1 MILSLKMLLP
11 PRFPASRKLIGIAAL
26 VGVYTWLVA
35 WFEITYNVAPLSEWD
50 SGLSVINGFILG
62 GLVTFRTNEAK
73 RRFWEGRTLWGQLI
87 NESRNLLI
95 KAHALNSLVA
105 DDWARWKRLI
115 VGYAHALRM
124 HLRDDERL
132 QLVPGFANDPARP
145 AHAPLYIAQL
155 VQDELAQWHR
165 GGKLNDVER
174 WMFDRHTRELLNIC
188 GGCERIRNTPIPLTY
203 RALVHRGIALIMLVT
218 PILMAADIGYWSA
231 VLMGVTAY
239 FVFGVEMAAVD
250 IEEPFGLDADDLPL
264 ETFCG
269 AIELSAEQVLT
280 ERSQA
285 LGVRS

>member
-11 PRFPASRKLIGIAAL
+11 PRFPNARKLVGIAVL
-26 VGVYTWLVA
+26 VGLYTWLVA
-35 WFEITYNVAPLSEWD
+35 WFEITYNVSPLSEWD

-87 NESRNLLI
+87 NESRNLLV

-105 DDWARWKRLI
+105 DDWERWKRLI
-115 VGYAHALRM
+115 VGYAHALRL
-124 HLRDDERL
+124 HLRDDDRL
-132 QLVPGFANDPARP
+132 QLVPGFADDPARP

-155 VQDELAQWHR
+155 VQDELSQWHR

-264 ETFCG
+264 EAFCG
-269 AIELSAEQVLT
+269 TIERSAEQVLT
-280 ERSQA
+280 ARS
-285 LGVRS
+285 